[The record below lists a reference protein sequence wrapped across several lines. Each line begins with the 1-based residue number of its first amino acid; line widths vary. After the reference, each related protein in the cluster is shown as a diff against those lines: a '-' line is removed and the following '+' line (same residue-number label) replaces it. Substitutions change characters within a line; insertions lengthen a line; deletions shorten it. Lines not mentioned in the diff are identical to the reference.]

1 MNELVLIRES
11 LYSWELRSSDSS
23 NYDCLLLIGLIDP
36 SVTKGYLFGKE
47 RNLNSEILG
56 KCSVLKVGWWWVS
69 SLKSFVRNHRRK
81 DSFVAIEAAAVSTS
95 DLKFDWWWGFGRK
108 SLV

>member
-11 LYSWELRSSDSS
+11 LYSWELRSSDSA

-56 KCSVLKVGWWWVS
+56 KCSVLDFGCWRVI
-69 SLKSFVRNHRRK
+69 SLRRLARNHLPG
-81 DSFVAIEAAAVSTS
+81 DSFVAMK
-95 DLKFDWWWGFGRK
+95 D
-108 SLV
+108 